1 MSDAEGTPAEETGG
15 GGSDIGDMIGKLGAG
30 EKLAVLGAA
39 ALLAVW
45 VLFDLL
51 IDEYSTGSLPFALA
65 VVVVGAAYVHHQGS
79 GNDSVPYSTVLFV
92 GAGLIGILGAVD
104 LVEELRDN
112 ILDADGTTVIGALLY
127 YASAIT
133 SGVGALQL
141 RGK

>member
-1 MSDAEGTPAEETGG
+1 MSESESEPTEEAG
-15 GGSDIGDMIGKLGAG
+15 GGSDFADMIGKLGAG

-39 ALLAVW
+39 AVLAVW
-45 VLFDLL
+45 LLFDLL

-65 VVVVGAAYVHHQGS
+65 LVVVGAAYVRHQGS
-79 GNDSVPYSTVLFV
+79 GNEPVPYKSLLFV
-92 GAGLIGILGAVD
+92 GAGLLGVLGAVD
-104 LVEELRDN
+104 VIEELRNN

-127 YASAIT
+127 YAGAIT